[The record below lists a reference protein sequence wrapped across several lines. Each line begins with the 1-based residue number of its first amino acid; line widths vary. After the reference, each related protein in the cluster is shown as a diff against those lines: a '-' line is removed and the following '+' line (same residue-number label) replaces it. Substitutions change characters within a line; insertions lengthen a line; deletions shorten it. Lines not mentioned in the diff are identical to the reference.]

1 MDTEIYEINSKT
13 CALIQENTFST
24 IIIDNNET
32 FTINYPINK
41 VLNYNCAY
49 YGSSFKGRLEGTK
62 QLLGSKYK
70 LPIII
75 EETREIIFFPTT
87 SYRKDKCIWLSL
99 KNISSY
105 KEENNEVI
113 VTFINKKQLKLNI
126 SYDSFENQLL
136 RATKLLLI
144 LQNRKKNTK

>member
-1 MDTEIYEINSKT
+1 MDTETYEINSKT
-13 CALIQENTFST
+13 CALIQENNFST
-24 IIIDNNET
+24 TIIDNYNT

-41 VLNYNCAY
+41 ILNYNCEY
-49 YGSSFKGRLEGTK
+49 YGSSFNGRLKGTK
-62 QLLGSKYK
+62 QALGSKYK

-87 SYRKDKCIWLSL
+87 SYRGNNCIWLAL
-99 KNISSY
+99 KNISNY
-105 KEENNEVI
+105 QEVKNKVI
-113 VTFINKKQLKLNI
+113 VTFTNKKQLKLNI